1 MKEFKAEYD
10 TRLLYRQ
17 KYETE
22 EGVHVDS
29 IIYAVMWSYSKDIV
43 PTTSRLRYT
52 ILYTKESGLIQPIQA
67 LIEQWKGE
75 GWTIIDEFTEAHIT
89 FDHESDF
96 ENHLAEMAKSF
107 LLGVPIGSKVVS
119 EDSDPKPGDKATV
132 VPGRVSKILSKDN
145 AINIPKSKDTTD
157 KVKKEVPKEDTYAKE
172 EVFVKEETPL
182 PKDDDSDDDDW
193 L

>member
-75 GWTIIDEFTEAHIT
+75 GWTIIDEFTEAHNT

-107 LLGVPIGSKVVS
+107 LLGIPIGSKVIS

-145 AINIPKSKDTTD
+145 AINIPKSTESTL
-157 KVKKEVPKEDTYAKE
+157 KVKKVEPKEDTYA
-172 EVFVKEETPL
+172 KEETPL